1 MAPGARCTRRPFPV
15 AGGPSPSCGGRPCF
29 RTSSAGAEGWAAAGP
44 IIGAIDSDA
53 LLTRPE
59 APSASRT
66 SAAAPVG
73 RAGALDV
80 LVSLTASD
88 LRARYGRGPWQLVKW
103 LVDPFALVG
112 VYLVLVT
119 FVLERAGHA
128 PGLSLA
134 CAVVPFQLVM
144 MTVVN
149 ALQAVAL
156 RQSIILNMDFRRSLI
171 PVSSALTETVAFAAS
186 LLLVALMMAV
196 YGVAPT
202 AALAWLPAVLGV
214 NVFFAIACAYVA
226 SLFGLWFPD
235 LRPFAISFVRTLF
248 FVAPGLVAL
257 SSIGGRANDLVRLNP
272 LTGLFESY
280 RSVLLEGHRP
290 AAWELL
296 VPAGAGALLLALLLP
311 LYRREQRQFAKVI
324 G

>member
-1 MAPGARCTRRPFPV
+1 MIWR
-15 AGGPSPSCGGRPCF
+15 
-29 RTSSAGAEGWAAAGP
+29 
-44 IIGAIDSDA
+44 AIDRDA
-53 LLTRPE
+53 LLIRGQ
-59 APSASRT
+59 APAASPT
-66 SAAAPVG
+66 SAAAPAG
-73 RAGALDV
+73 RGGVLDV

-112 VYLVLVT
+112 VYLLLVT
-119 FVLERAGHA
+119 FVLELGGRA

-156 RQSIILNMDFRRSLI
+156 RQSIILNMDFRRGLI
-171 PVSSALTETVAFAAS
+171 PVSSTLTETIAFAAS
-186 LLLVALMMAV
+186 LLLVALMTAV

-202 AALAWLPAVLGV
+202 AALVWLPVVLAV

-235 LRPFAISFVRTLF
+235 LRAFAISFVRTLF
-248 FVAPGLVAL
+248 FLAPGLVPL
-257 SSIGGRANDLVRLNP
+257 SSIGGRAHDLVRLNP
-272 LTGLFESY
+272 LSGLFESY

-296 VPAGAGALLLALLLP
+296 VPAAAGVLLLALLLP
-311 LYRREQRQFAKVI
+311 LYLREQRQFAKVV